1 MLTLLRAYKTEL
13 NPTIEQAQKIQKTI
27 GVCRFIYN
35 LFLGTNQQRH
45 QNGLKYMS
53 GYDFSKFLNHEYLK
67 AYPEQSWIKEVSSKA
82 VKKSIMDAD
91 SAYKRFFKSKAKQ
104 TFRNSRKKVSLTRL
118 CIL

>member
-1 MLTLLRAYKTEL
+1 
-13 NPTIEQAQKIQKTI
+13 
-27 GVCRFIYN
+27 
-35 LFLGTNQQRH
+35 
-45 QNGLKYMS
+45 MS